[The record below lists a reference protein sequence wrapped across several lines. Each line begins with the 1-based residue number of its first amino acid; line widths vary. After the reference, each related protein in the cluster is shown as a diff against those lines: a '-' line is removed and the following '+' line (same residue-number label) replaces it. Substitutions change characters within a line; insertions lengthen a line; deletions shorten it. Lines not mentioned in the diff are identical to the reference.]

1 MNPFARSAGR
11 ELGSVSLIVV
21 QVRWQHSFADSGS
34 YANFIA
40 TEFCG
45 LGFQMAG
52 TTECCAVGEIIAAVR
67 EQPPFENVMGIL
79 PRPSAAH
86 TPIPISGKHLC
97 AEVVTGEEN
106 HGR

>member
-1 MNPFARSAGR
+1 M
-11 ELGSVSLIVV
+11 
-21 QVRWQHSFADSGS
+21 RWQHNIGDSAS

-45 LGFQMAG
+45 LGFQVAG
-52 TTECCAVGEIIAAVR
+52 TTECCTVGEIIAPVR

-79 PRPSAAH
+79 PRLCTTH

-97 AEVVTGEEN
+97 AEVVTAEEN